1 MVILHFE
8 ENARSL
14 SFFLFIL
21 TDQEETF
28 IRLNFGLRIAGKI
41 VMYML

>member
-14 SFFLFIL
+14 SFFLFTL
-21 TDQEETF
+21 TDQEEAF
-28 IRLNFGLRIAGKI
+28 IRLNFGLRIGGI